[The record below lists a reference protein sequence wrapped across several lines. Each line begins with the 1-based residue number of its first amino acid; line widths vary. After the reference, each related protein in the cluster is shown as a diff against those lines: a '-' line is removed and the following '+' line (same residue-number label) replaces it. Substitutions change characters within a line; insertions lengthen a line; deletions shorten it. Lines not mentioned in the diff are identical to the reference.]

1 MAKQSGGVGVSGSK
15 GKLSA
20 ALAGLPAGGAGGV
33 AGDSDFLERFPVLHE
48 FITATSDDAG
58 AARKTATLMLFS
70 EDGRFRAVLHER
82 QHGLSLW
89 RDADSVQG
97 CFEGLETALASGRA
111 EWRKDAK
118 SRGR

>member
-1 MAKQSGGVGVSGSK
+1 
-15 GKLSA
+15 
-20 ALAGLPAGGAGGV
+20 
-33 AGDSDFLERFPVLHE
+33 
-48 FITATSDDAG
+48 
-58 AARKTATLMLFS
+58 MLFA

-97 CFEGLETALASGRA
+97 CLEGLEAALQGGGV

-118 SRGR
+118 SRRGM

>member
-1 MAKQSGGVGVSGSK
+1 MANKSGGVGVSGSK
-15 GKLSA
+15 VRLSA
-20 ALAGLPAGGAGGV
+20 ALAGFPAGGSAGSAV
-33 AGDSDFLERFPVLHE
+33 DGDFAERFPILHE
-48 FITATSDDAG
+48 FITATADDAG
-58 AARKTATLMLFS
+58 APRKTATVMLFS

-89 RDADSVQG
+89 RDAESVQG
-97 CFEGLETALASGRA
+97 CFEGLEAALASGRA